1 MKIDSISL
9 WRVAVPLYEAY
20 NTALGAMDTFDTIIT
35 EMRGADGQIG
45 IGECTIVPGY
55 THENGDGG
63 WAFCRA
69 QAEQLVGV
77 DTSDGKARLDP
88 YRLSDPHAVSVLQV
102 AMEMIEGNPILA
114 APKAPVRVPILNT
127 VNSKDLDVIPGEID
141 SHIADGF
148 GTLKIKVGWD
158 VDKDLQRLAVIQQAN
173 AGRAKLRVDAN
184 QGFSQEQAIR
194 FADKLDP
201 DSLQLFEQPC
211 NSKDW
216 DANAAVAAMSPV
228 PVMMDESIYGVDDI
242 DRAAAMKGCGFVKL
256 KIAKMTGL
264 DMLAD
269 GLRRIREL
277 GLTPVLGNGA
287 GPDAGCWI
295 EACVAHDTID
305 NAGENCGF
313 LKIREQLLE
322 TPLTFE
328 DGAIVLQPGFQA
340 RFDHD
345 VVERLSVDKV
355 QFGTAA
361 ATAA

>member
-1 MKIDSISL
+1 MKIDGISL
-9 WRVAVPLYEAY
+9 WRVAVPLYEPY
-20 NTALGAMDTFDTIIT
+20 NTALGAMDTFDSILT
-35 EMRGADGQIG
+35 EMRGADGAVG

-55 THENGDGG
+55 THENGDDG
-63 WAFCRA
+63 WAFCRE
-69 QAEQLVGV
+69 QAERLVGLETA
-77 DTSDGKARLDP
+77 DAKTRLDAH
-88 YRLSDPHAVSVLQV
+88 RRSNPHAVSVLQV
-102 AMEMIEGNPILA
+102 ALEMVDGNPILA
-114 APKAPVRVPILNT
+114 APKTPQRVPILNT
-127 VNSKDLDVIPGEID
+127 VNSKNLDVIPGEIEG
-141 SHIADGF
+141 HIADGF

-158 VDKDLQRLAVIQQAN
+158 VEKDLERLAVIQRVN

-201 DSLQLFEQPC
+201 DSLELFEQPC
-211 NSKDW
+211 NSEDW

-264 DMLAD
+264 DRLAD

-287 GPDAGCWI
+287 GPDTGCWI
-295 EACVAHDTID
+295 EACVARDTID

-340 RFDHD
+340 RFNRET
-345 VVERLSVDKV
+345 VERLRVDAA
-355 QFGTAA
+355 QFGAA
-361 ATAA
+361 AAAA